1 MAYHFNSSYYRN
13 PTMSDKPKNINETPD
28 GIKAE
33 LNVLYQ
39 LNKKRKSAIDKI
51 SKSISIEGSKTDI
64 DKTKI
69 HHKKLKS
76 NQ

>member
-1 MAYHFNSSYYRN
+1 MG
-13 PTMSDKPKNINETPD
+13 DKSKNIKETPD

-33 LNVLYQ
+33 LNLLYQ

-51 SKSISIEGSKTDI
+51 SKSISKGDSKTDI

-69 HHKKLKS
+69 HHKKSKS
-76 NQ
+76 NQQLKPYQK